1 MSLHETPTRAYTKTQ
16 AYLGGLAS
24 SCGSALNSVMVVL
37 GDRFGLYTTGQYRTD
52 RADSRSVL
60 STPPT
65 PPAAMRR
72 RQPAKRRLVGTPSS
86 RTP

>member
-1 MSLHETPTRAYTKTQ
+1 MSSHQTPTRAHTKTQ

-52 RADSRSVL
+52 PAE
-60 STPPT
+60 TPG
-65 PPAAMRR
+65 PPARR
-72 RQPAKRRLVGTPSS
+72 SRPSDD
-86 RTP
+86 R